1 MRVSPILLLP
11 SPLPW
16 RRASGSRR
24 CEERRKTWRTREKE
38 RKTKREGFGRKEKQ
52 RQFTR
57 LVSFAE
63 YISSYIYDRG
73 KSCFRRDSNNEGAHN
88 GDERRRKDKTCATLV
103 SRVDPQCPRKTQPCG
118 RRTTAGLDAFRW
130 GIADNANTTTMTRR
144 SESRNGTDVDTRTRQ
159 TSEIKARDGCAR
171 CFVHSKRALS
181 FFGILDRSG
190 FLLFL
195 FLLDRKYEYRVFFLQ
210 FFLNFRKLCVERFA

>member
-11 SPLPW
+11 FPGEERMVHAW
-16 RRASGSRR
+16 
-24 CEERRKTWRTREKE
+24 CEERRKTWRTREKEGE

-52 RQFTR
+52 RRFTR

-103 SRVDPQCPRKTQPCG
+103 SRVDPVP
-118 RRTTAGLDAFRW
+118 
-130 GIADNANTTTMTRR
+130 
-144 SESRNGTDVDTRTRQ
+144 S
-159 TSEIKARDGCAR
+159 
-171 CFVHSKRALS
+171 
-181 FFGILDRSG
+181 
-190 FLLFL
+190 
-195 FLLDRKYEYRVFFLQ
+195 
-210 FFLNFRKLCVERFA
+210 